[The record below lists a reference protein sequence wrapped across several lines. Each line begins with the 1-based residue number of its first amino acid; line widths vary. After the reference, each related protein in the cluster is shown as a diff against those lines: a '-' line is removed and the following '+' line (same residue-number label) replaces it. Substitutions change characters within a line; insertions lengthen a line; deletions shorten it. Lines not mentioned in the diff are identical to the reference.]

1 MYPIRQISSRASQK
15 DSPSVHSL
23 IIFEKNLVTKVSSAR
38 NRDKNAYRNG

>member
-1 MYPIRQISSRASQK
+1 MYPIRQISSRAFQK

-23 IIFEKNLVTKVSSAR
+23 IIFEKLVTKVSSAR